1 MVTLCSWA
9 VQELLYFL
17 LHPTIEGLYFLF
29 VPKDEVSFHHTIF
42 HQDFFLYLSKAT
54 DRIIEAL
61 GLVDPSTDWVDGMT
75 YTRIVKGA
83 DLDNLRKSSLAENDF
98 GFTGFTASLLSPQ
111 NDL

>member
-1 MVTLCSWA
+1 MTKSEIRVLRSQTADLGDGGAAHAAPENLEDLVEDSG
-9 VQELLYFL
+9 Q
-17 LHPTIEGLYFLF
+17 
-29 VPKDEVSFHHTIF
+29 
-42 HQDFFLYLSKAT
+42 AT

-83 DLDNLRKSSLAENDF
+83 DLENLRKSSLAENDF

>member
-1 MVTLCSWA
+1 MTKSEIRVLRSQTADLGGSA
-9 VQELLYFL
+9 ATHAAPENLEDLVGDSGQ
-17 LHPTIEGLYFLF
+17 
-29 VPKDEVSFHHTIF
+29 
-42 HQDFFLYLSKAT
+42 AT

-61 GLVDPSTDWVDGMT
+61 GLVDPSMDWVDGMT

-83 DLDNLRKSSLAENDF
+83 DLDNLRKSSLVENDF